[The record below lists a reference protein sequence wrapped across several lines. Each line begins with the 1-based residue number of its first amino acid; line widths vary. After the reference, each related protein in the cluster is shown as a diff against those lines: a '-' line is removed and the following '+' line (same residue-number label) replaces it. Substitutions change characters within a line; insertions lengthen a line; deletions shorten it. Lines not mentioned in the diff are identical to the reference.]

1 MSVMSGHGASLF
13 GLELITRTPGSANL
27 AEVIALAGTLVAL
40 AYQIHSLAGDI
51 LIVGV
56 VLHIA
61 GAYKHHLVDK
71 DGTLRR
77 MLGAGV

>member
-13 GLELITRTPGSANL
+13 GLELIARNPGSANPV
-27 AEVIALAGTLVAL
+27 EVIALNGVLAAVAH
-40 AYQIHSLAGDI
+40 QIHSLAGDI

-61 GAYKHHLVDK
+61 GAYKHPLVDK